1 MTTASIPSPKR
12 RSNSDF
18 VPAILLGGP
27 AFLLLLVFL
36 IGPFFAG
43 VSYSFTNQR
52 LISGNTTDFVGLRNY
67 TRLLKLSYLMLEP
80 QKDEKTGAL
89 LRDDGALTY

>member
-1 MTTASIPSPKR
+1 MATASIPNLQR
-12 RSNSDF
+12 RKNPDF

-52 LISGNTTDFVGLRNY
+52 LISGNTPT
-67 TRLLKLSYLMLEP
+67 LSGFAITP
-80 QKDEKTGAL
+80 GCSGFRT
-89 LRDDGALTY
+89 